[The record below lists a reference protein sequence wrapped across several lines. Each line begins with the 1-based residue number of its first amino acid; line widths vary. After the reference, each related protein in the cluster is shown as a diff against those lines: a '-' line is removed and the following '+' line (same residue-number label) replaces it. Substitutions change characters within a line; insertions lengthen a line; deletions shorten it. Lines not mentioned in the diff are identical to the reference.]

1 MRYPPSGANAGSAS
15 GPAGVSHPSLAPEL
29 LPASDA
35 LQRSS
40 DTESLADDESLEAE
54 SLTRPLGTRLPR
66 RDSAAKPPANDNPLA
81 AEKPLGHENLLGANA
96 AERAKPLLSSPMDQ
110 PHSRLDVISGR
121 WTMFANQRG
130 DRPNDFEFT
139 ATPKLTQDGCPF
151 CRGNEQ
157 CTPEP
162 VLVLPWENS
171 AACPCGATEPGD
183 WGVRVVPNKY
193 PAVATNR
200 AEGAASRE
208 DLRPRSEGS
217 RTRDEQTL
225 FPVRAI
231 SGGHEVFIESP
242 EHYTSLVDLDLAQ
255 VVSLLKVYQA
265 RIRHWVAQPS
275 IRYVSLFKNA
285 GPAAGASLLHPHSQL
300 IAVTELPNSIRGT
313 LDRFRRHHARSGCC
327 LQCDVLRAELD
338 GKRRLVAVT
347 DSHVVYCPFAS
358 YLPMLMRITTR
369 RHVERYEDL
378 SDSEIDGLARLI
390 RRAIGWL
397 NTLYPGVAYNFLIH
411 TRPPA
416 VGVQEGFH
424 WSFELFPRLTQ
435 IAGFEWSCETI
446 INPMLP
452 EDAAAQLREVALR
465 ENPLRQGDAH

>member
-1 MRYPPSGANAGSAS
+1 MRYPPSGANAGTGSSPVSAS
-15 GPAGVSHPSLAPEL
+15 RPGIAQETLAAADT
-29 LPASDA
+29 LP
-35 LQRSS
+35 RST
-40 DTESLADDESLEAE
+40 DTERLEAE
-54 SLTRPLGTRLPR
+54 SLTRPLAKRSPPR
-66 RDSAAKPPANDNPLA
+66 EPV
-81 AEKPLGHENLLGANA
+81 
-96 AERAKPLLSSPMDQ
+96 AKPLVADDFPSTAATPQATPAGPPPHPLDQ

-130 DRPNDFEFT
+130 GRPNDFEFT

-151 CRGNEQ
+151 CRGNEK

-162 VLVLPWENS
+162 VLVLPPEDSVACEFGS
-171 AACPCGATEPGD
+171 AGRGD

-193 PAVATNR
+193 PAVATHR
-200 AEGAASRE
+200 VDEPVGGRKVA
-208 DLRPRSEGS
+208 RPRSEGS
-217 RTRDEQTL
+217 DNVEEIL
-225 FPVRAI
+225 FPVRPI
-231 SGGHEVFIESP
+231 CGGHEVFIESP
-242 EHYTSLVDLDLAQ
+242 EHFTSLVELDLAQ
-255 VVSLLKVYQA
+255 VISLLKVYQI
-265 RIRHWVAQPS
+265 RIRHWASQPS

-327 LQCDVLRAELD
+327 LQCDVLRAELES
-338 GKRRLVAVT
+338 KRRLIAVT
-347 DSHVVYCPFAS
+347 DSLVVYCPFAS

-411 TRPPA
+411 TRPPS

-452 EDAAAQLREVALR
+452 EDAATQLREIALR
-465 ENPLRQGDAH
+465 ENPLRHRDPN

>member
-1 MRYPPSGANAGSAS
+1 
-15 GPAGVSHPSLAPEL
+15 
-29 LPASDA
+29 
-35 LQRSS
+35 
-40 DTESLADDESLEAE
+40 
-54 SLTRPLGTRLPR
+54 
-66 RDSAAKPPANDNPLA
+66 
-81 AEKPLGHENLLGANA
+81 
-96 AERAKPLLSSPMDQ
+96 
-110 PHSRLDVISGR
+110 
-121 WTMFANQRG
+121 MFANHRG
-130 DRPNDFEFT
+130 GRPNDFEFT
-139 ATPKLTQDGCPF
+139 ATPRLTQDGCPF
-151 CRGNEQ
+151 CRGNED

-162 VLVLPWENS
+162 VLVLPAEDTP
-171 AACPCGATEPGD
+171 PCEGGGSGQGD

-193 PAVATNR
+193 PAVAANR
-200 AEGAASRE
+200 ADDPVSSGEGA
-208 DLRPRSEGS
+208 RPRSGHSVNHE
-217 RTRDEQTL
+217 EQAL
-225 FPVRAI
+225 FPVRPV

-242 EHYTSLVDLDLAQ
+242 EHFSSLVDLDLAQ

-313 LDRFRRHHARSGCC
+313 LDRLRRHHARSGCC
-327 LQCDVLRAELD
+327 LQCDILRAELES
-338 GKRRLVAVT
+338 KRRLVAVT
-347 DSHVVYCPFAS
+347 DSLVAYCPFAS

-378 SDSEIDGLARLI
+378 SDCEIDGLARLI

-397 NTLYPGVAYNFLIH
+397 NTLYPGVAYNYLIH
-411 TRPPA
+411 TRPPLA
-416 VGVQEGFH
+416 GVQEGFH

-452 EDAAAQLREVALR
+452 EDAATQLRKIALR
-465 ENPLRQGDAH
+465 ENPLRHRDPN

>member
-1 MRYPPSGANAGSAS
+1 MRYPPSGESAASSS
-15 GPAGVSHPSLAPEL
+15 GRGGTPPPALSRDL

-35 LQRSS
+35 SQRTADPESLS
-40 DTESLADDESLEAE
+40 DTEGLESEL
-54 SLTRPLGTRLPR
+54 LTRPLGTRRPR
-66 RDSAAKPPANDNPLA
+66 RDSAAKPADAGGPLGTANPLGTSNLPGA
-81 AEKPLGHENLLGANA
+81 AIVD
-96 AERAKPLLSSPMDQ
+96 RAPATPPTPPDQ

-171 AACPCGATEPGD
+171 AACPCGATDPGD

-193 PAVATNR
+193 PAVATHP
-200 AEGAASRE
+200 AEGQVPTREDIAPRHAASR
-208 DLRPRSEGS
+208 D
-217 RTRDEQTL
+217 DQTL

-242 EHYTSLVDLDLAQ
+242 EHFTSLVDLDLAQ

-265 RIRHWVAQPS
+265 RIRHWVTQPS

-313 LDRFRRHHARSGCC
+313 LDRLRRHHARSGCC
-327 LQCDVLRAELD
+327 LQCDVLRAELES
-338 GKRRLVAVT
+338 KRRLVAVT
-347 DSHVVYCPFAS
+347 DAHVVYCPFAS
-358 YLPMLMRITTR
+358 YLPMLMRITTH

-378 SDSEIDGLARLI
+378 TDREIDGLARLI

-397 NTLYPGVAYNFLIH
+397 NTLYPGVAYNYLIH

-416 VGVQEGFH
+416 VGMQEGFH

-452 EDAAAQLREVALR
+452 EDAATQLREVALR
-465 ENPLRQGDAH
+465 ENPLRQRDSN